1 MFNKKHMKII
11 YTFCILIL
19 FSSSIAAQERTY
31 IGSTP
36 AGHTIREFLG
46 ISQTDSLDFIR
57 WKLALRPTGYILE
70 CRYGLSKPNTNGFID
85 EKRIAITG
93 TSKKEGIHHYLANNG
108 KTLNI
113 IEINTSI
120 IHFAD
125 NKDRL
130 LAGNGGYSYA
140 LNNIHGQPTDLFNYP
155 TQESSLKNATTY
167 EGRTP
172 CTILSK
178 AVGMGRAS
186 DCYKLKWYFIF
197 YTDPAGKPSYYLRN
211 GKRPIKEGMDK
222 GSWEIVKGKDG
233 RTIYK
238 VNPTPENNYTL
249 YFVKAGD
256 NILFFTDPAGNLLVG
271 TEDFSFTLNR
281 KAQAYLPKDR

>member
-1 MFNKKHMKII
+1 MKTI
-11 YTFCILIL
+11 YTLCILVL
-19 FSSSIAAQERTY
+19 LGSSLAAKERTY

-36 AGHTIREFLG
+36 ADRTVREFLG
-46 ISQTDSLDFIR
+46 ISLTDSIDFIR
-57 WKLALRPTGYILE
+57 WKLALSFTGYTLE
-70 CRYGLSKPNTNGFID
+70 CQYGISKPNTNGFMD
-85 EKRIAITG
+85 EKRVAITG
-93 TSKKEGIHHYLANNG
+93 TSKKDGIHYHLVNNG
-108 KTLNI
+108 KTLKV

-125 NKDRL
+125 NKGQL
-130 LAGNGGYSYA
+130 LSGNAGYSYT
-140 LNNIHGQPTDLFNYP
+140 LNSINGKPTDLFNFRAKASP
-155 TQESSLKNATTY
+155 EKNAVVY

-172 CTILSK
+172 CNILSD

-197 YTDPAGKPSYYLRN
+197 HTDPATGQPSYYMKN
-211 GKRPIKEGMDK
+211 GKRPMKEGMPK
-222 GSWEIVKGKDG
+222 GTWEIVKGKDG

-238 VNPTPENNYTL
+238 VNPTPEDTYTL

-281 KAQAYLPKDR
+281 K

>member
-1 MFNKKHMKII
+1 MKTI
-11 YTFCILIL
+11 FSLCLLIL
-19 FSSSIAAQERTY
+19 PGFSASAQEHTY

-36 AGHTIREFLG
+36 AGHSIREFLG
-46 ISQTDSLDFIR
+46 ISLTDSLDFIR
-57 WKLALRPTGYILE
+57 WKLAFHTTGYTLE
-70 CRYGLSKPNTNGFID
+70 CQYGLSKPSTNGFID
-85 EKRIAITG
+85 EKRVAITG
-93 TSKKEGIHHYLANNG
+93 TSKKEGNHYYLVNNG
-108 KTLNI
+108 KTLNV

-125 NKDRL
+125 SKDHL

-140 LNNIHGQPTDLFNYP
+140 LNDINGKPTDLFNFP
-155 TQESSLKNATTY
+155 TKESSLKNATTY

-172 CTILSK
+172 CSILSK

-197 YTDPAGKPSYYLRN
+197 YTDPATGKPSYYLRN
-211 GKRPIKEGMDK
+211 GKRPIKEGMEK
-222 GSWEIVKGKDG
+222 GTWEIVKGKDG

-238 VNPTPENNYTL
+238 VNPTPEDNYTL

-281 KAQAYLPKDR
+281 K